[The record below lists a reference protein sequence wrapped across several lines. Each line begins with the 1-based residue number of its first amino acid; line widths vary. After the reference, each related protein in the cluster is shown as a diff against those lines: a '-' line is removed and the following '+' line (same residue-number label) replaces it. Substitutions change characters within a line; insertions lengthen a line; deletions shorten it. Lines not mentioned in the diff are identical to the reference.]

1 MVTCGELRLLRK
13 KNLLD
18 FMVSHG
24 PCGFWVFQKSPKP
37 REICSRNSRLS
48 EGGADKHKVLG
59 GIPKCLMCFSL
70 GGFGLRNM
78 QVSFIFSNS
87 QT

>member
-1 MVTCGELRLLRK
+1 MWFLGFPEESKAQRDLLQK
-13 KNLLD
+13 LL
-18 FMVSHG
+18 
-24 PCGFWVFQKSPKP
+24 
-37 REICSRNSRLS
+37 RLS
-48 EGGADKHKVLG
+48 EGGADTHKVLG